1 MSAGAKWALAI
12 AVLVSAVAVV
22 SVAMARRSAS
32 PPIPTVQHVDLDRFM
47 GDWYVIAHIP
57 SRPEREAWDAV
68 ESYARRPDG
77 AIATTFRFRPGSFEA
92 PVKTM
97 RPVGY
102 VRPDTGNAVWGMQFV
117 WPIRAEYRIAWLDA
131 DYTQVIVAR
140 NARDY
145 AWVMARTPVIAYAD
159 YDAHV
164 ARLRAMGYPVEKLRK
179 VPQKP
184 RVP

>member
-1 MSAGAKWALAI
+1 MSGAAKWGLAVALLVSALAI
-12 AVLVSAVAVV
+12 A
-22 SVAMARRSAS
+22 SVAMARRGDDN
-32 PPIPTVQHVDLDRFM
+32 PIATVPDVDLSRFM

-68 ESYARRPDG
+68 ESYSRRKDG
-77 AIATTFRFRPGSFEA
+77 AIATTFRFRKGSFDA
-92 PVKTM
+92 PVQTM
-97 RPVGY
+97 RPVGF
-102 VRPDTGNAVWGMQFV
+102 VRPGTGNAVWGMQFV
-117 WPIRAEYRIAWLDA
+117 WPIRADYRIAWLDA

-145 AWVMARTPVIAYAD
+145 AWIMARTPAIADAD

-164 ARLRAMGYPVEKLRK
+164 ARLVAMGYPVEKVRK

-184 RVP
+184 AR